1 MIEVHLDRCIITVKG
16 HASRSEGAKPGQNIV
31 CAAVSALTLTLISGL
46 EDIAQDRIAY
56 SAETGDVVIEWNTI
70 SDIGS
75 SLISTWF
82 LGILRIRDAYGEI
95 LII

>member
-1 MIEVHLDRCIITVKG
+1 MHHHCERACVTARRGKAWPEHRVRG
-16 HASRSEGAKPGQNIV
+16 R
-31 CAAVSALTLTLISGL
+31 LTLISGL

-56 SAETGDVVIEWNTI
+56 SAETGDVVIEWDTI

-82 LGILRIRDAYGEI
+82 LGILRIQDAYGEI